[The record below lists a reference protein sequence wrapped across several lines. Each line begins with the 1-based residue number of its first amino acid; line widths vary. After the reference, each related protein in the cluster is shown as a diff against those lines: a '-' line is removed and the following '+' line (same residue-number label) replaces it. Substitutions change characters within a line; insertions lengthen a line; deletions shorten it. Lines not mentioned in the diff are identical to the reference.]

1 MTGFRLKIDINY
13 YAPERF
19 WCFAEMKKRRPTKR
33 RARRAFVVALVSLV
47 ILTAVATGIY
57 FFLTREKKYK
67 VQDVSGQTLSL
78 TVEEMREVLD
88 TGRFYS
94 GISINGV
101 DMAGKTKEDAQA
113 LFAGNPDLDK
123 PSVSVML
130 SAQNN
135 VYPVDANQIGLSS
148 NINTVIDEAFSIGK
162 TSTLT
167 DEGEALADRYNTM
180 TNLILSPKSF
190 TTAYTADPLKT
201 SLAVHTILDPL
212 ETEMKNAKAVSFDL
226 DMLAFVYEEAQV
238 GVTYQSEKAAEDICA
253 AIASGDYNPVI
264 TVDYDMVQP
273 DVTSEILRS
282 KIGYITETT
291 TETTGDE
298 NRNTNIRLVCETING
313 LLLQP
318 GESFD
323 YNEYVGQRTAEKGYK
338 EAVGIFEG
346 ATRLE
351 LGGGICQVSG
361 TMFHSV
367 MKADLEVVERHPHSW
382 PSSYVQ
388 QGTDATV
395 TWGGQNFI
403 FRNNSEYPVAI
414 VAYYWEQTVTVALYG
429 RPLEENVT
437 IQIEGNVISE
447 TPPPPPEYVADPLLP
462 AGTIAPKN
470 VRDPHNQI
478 TAECYKV
485 FYRDGVEFKRE
496 LVTTSYYPAISAKI
510 GVGVLAPDGVT
521 LYPLDPKT
529 GVVTI
534 PPTPTPDP
542 NAPTPDP
549 NAPTPDPNAPTP
561 DPSTPTSDPST
572 PTTDP
577 NATPVPAESEP

>member
-1 MTGFRLKIDINY
+1 MTGFPPEDRCIEYN
-13 YAPERF
+13 PERF
-19 WCFAEMKKRRPTKR
+19 WCLAEMKKRRSSKR
-33 RARRAFVVALVSLV
+33 RAHRAFIVALVSLV
-47 ILTAVATGIY
+47 ILTAVGTGVY

-67 VQDVSGQTLSL
+67 VQDVGGQTLSL
-78 TVEEMREVLD
+78 TVEEMQEVLD

-101 DMAGKTKEDAQA
+101 DIAGKTKEEALA

-123 PSVSVML
+123 PSVSVMM
-130 SAQNN
+130 SAQGS

-148 NINTVIDEAFSIGK
+148 NLSAVIDEAFSIGR
-162 TSTLT
+162 TSSITL
-167 DEGEALADRYNTM
+167 EGEALVERYNTV
-180 TNLILSPKSF
+180 TNLVLSPKNF
-190 TTAYTADPLKT
+190 TTAFTADPLKT
-201 SLAVHTILDPL
+201 SLSVHAILDPL
-212 ETEMKNAKAVSFDL
+212 ETEVKNAKAVSFDL

-238 GVTYQSEKAAEDICA
+238 GITYQSEKAAQDICS
-253 AIASGDYNPVI
+253 AIAAGDYNPII
-264 TVDYDMVQP
+264 TVGYDMIQP
-273 DVTSEILRS
+273 EVTTEILSS
-282 KIGYITETT
+282 KLGYIAETVTETNQ
-291 TETTGDE
+291 DE
-298 NRNTNIRLVCETING
+298 NRNTNIRLVCEAING

-338 EAVGIFEG
+338 EATGIFEG
-346 ATRLE
+346 TTRLE

-367 MKADLEVVERHPHSW
+367 MKADLQVVERHPHSW
-382 PSSYVQ
+382 PSTYVQ
-388 QGTDATV
+388 KGTDATV

-403 FRNNSEYPVAI
+403 FKNNTEYPVAI
-414 VAYYWEQTVTVALYG
+414 VAYYWDHTVTVALYG

-437 IQIEGNVISE
+437 IQIEGKLLSE
-447 TPPPPPEYVADPLLP
+447 TPPPEPEYIADPLLP

-470 VRDPHNQI
+470 IRDPHNQI

-496 LVTTSYYPAISAKI
+496 LVDTSYYPAISAKI

-542 NAPTPDP
+542 AIPTPDPNAPTPDP

-561 DPSTPTSDPST
+561 EPNPPAQEPTD
-572 PTTDP
+572 
-577 NATPVPAESEP
+577 PVPAGSE